1 MDDISRDVFKIW
13 IEYHRRANPGP
24 QAAAWL
30 GQDTDQGQPGLSRR
44 FRHLGLIDTS
54 RMRIVQQQK
63 MSTVNQW
70 FDVLCKVSFEDIK
83 HFVDNVFFSYNVRF
97 QRNMTQQLT
106 QKKNWKN
113 ASVGSSRIQELC
125 VL

>member
-1 MDDISRDVFKIW
+1 M
-13 IEYHRRANPGP
+13 
-24 QAAAWL
+24 
-30 GQDTDQGQPGLSRR
+30 
-44 FRHLGLIDTS
+44 GLIETS

-83 HFVDNVFFSYNVRF
+83 HFVDNVFFSYKVRF

-106 QKKNWKN
+106 QKKLKECIGW
-113 ASVGSSRIQELC
+113 
-125 VL
+125 